1 MAEPPPDE
9 VIEDLARLFLEHPAW
24 QRAAGQLSEASSST
38 VYFRHRPGRAWQLV
52 RRGGRTLLEPGAS
65 PDPDLVFRFGP
76 ESVRRLRETR
86 GGVADFAVRLF
97 SLLDADEPAQRVEL
111 RVVAPLRRLMQRGYL
126 RLLLSA
132 GPAVLAFGASHGVR
146 TLGRLRALV
155 ESSRSRAP
163 FDFEL

>member
-1 MAEPPPDE
+1 MAEPQSDE

-38 VYFRHRPGRAWQLV
+38 VYFRHRPGQAWQLV
-52 RRGGRTLLEPGAS
+52 RRGDRTLLEPGAS

-86 GGVADFAVRLF
+86 GSVADFAVRLF
-97 SLLDADEPAQRVEL
+97 SLLDADEPEERVDL
-111 RVVAPLRRLMQRGYL
+111 RVVAPVSRLTRRGYL

-132 GPAVLAFGASHGVR
+132 GPKVLAFGARHGVR
-146 TLGRLRALV
+146 SVGRLWALV
-155 ESSRSRAP
+155 ESSRSSAP